1 MLPEGVIQKKSGP
14 IMDRGNFVSAEKEL
28 RNCDKDWNQ
37 DKIHQLLLLRDIK
50 WIFNPPKASHH
61 GGIWERYIRTVRKV
75 MQALLQ
81 ALLQE
86 QTLNDESLHT
96 LMCQVE
102 FTKIF
107 DDPRDCEAL
116 TPNHLLMLCA
126 GSLLPPGRFVKEDLY
141 SRRRWRQVQ

>member
-1 MLPEGVIQKKSGP
+1 
-14 IMDRGNFVSAEKEL
+14 MDRGNFVSAEKEL

-81 ALLQE
+81 E
-86 QTLNDESLHT
+86 QMLNDESLHT
-96 LMCQVE
+96 LMCEVE
-102 FTKIF
+102 SII
-107 DDPRDCEAL
+107 
-116 TPNHLLMLCA
+116 N
-126 GSLLPPGRFVKEDLY
+126 GRP
-141 SRRRWRQVQ
+141 RRRWLKEYLPSLQRREK